1 MPHPITPSKSSP
13 VAPGLLARALGRAP
27 QANESIEVP
36 LDLVVL
42 GGVAGPEVVQLMN
55 SQGAR
60 PWEASC
66 VAMTFDFP
74 APEVEARIPRSRG
87 LCREFAARHDIRQ
100 VYDLNLGIGAHVML
114 ELGLLQPG
122 QIVAGCGRCMH
133 LGGAVGALVLGAE
146 PGLLARAV
154 TSGRLALR
162 TPPVVQIRFEGNR
175 RASISA
181 YDMGLAACQATAAL
195 SVETVLEFVGKAV
208 ELLSMDGRITLV
220 DVAAAGFRAGLV
232 PADAVTA
239 TFLGPRLA
247 PRTGDSPPR
256 GGGMAAAAE
265 LCVGLDGLEPLVQG
279 PGPGGPIRP
288 LSHLSGKKIHSA
300 FIGSCAAGRTADLMA
315 AAAYLKRAGRIHP
328 DVQLTVAPAT
338 LDVARECLHN
348 GVYETLL
355 TVGAMIGLPGSS
367 PGVAGGGAQ
376 FGEGEVIVSTA
387 WYNHPMADA
396 GRGPE
401 IYRASPAVV
410 AAAAVA
416 GEIRTPD

>member
-1 MPHPITPSKSSP
+1 MPQSITSQRSGP
-13 VAPGLLARALGRAP
+13 VAPAILARALGRVPA
-27 QANESIEVP
+27 ASESIEVP

-42 GGVAGPEVVQLMN
+42 GGVVGPEVVQLMN

-60 PWEASC
+60 PWESSC

-114 ELGLLQPG
+114 ELGLMQPG
-122 QIVAGCGRCMH
+122 QIVLGCGRCMH

-154 TSGRLALR
+154 TSGRYALR
-162 TPPVVQIRFEGNR
+162 TPPVARVRFEGQR
-175 RASISA
+175 RPSVSA
-181 YDMGLAACQATAAL
+181 YDMGLAACQAVGAL
-195 SVETVLEFVGKAV
+195 SAETILEFVGRAV
-208 ELLSMDGRITLV
+208 EALPMDGRITLV

-239 TFLGPRLA
+239 AFFGPRLKPRSTDA
-247 PRTGDSPPR
+247 PRGA
-256 GGGMAAAAE
+256 GAAAPVAE
-265 LCVGLDGLEPLVQG
+265 VTVGLDRLEPLIQG

-288 LSHLSGKKIHSA
+288 LSHLAGKQIQSA
-300 FIGSCAAGRTADLMA
+300 FIGSCAAGRTADLME

-328 DVQLTVAPAT
+328 DVRLTVAPAT

-355 TVGAMIGLPGSS
+355 TVGAMVGLPGSS
-367 PGVAGGGAQ
+367 PGVSGGGSL
-376 FGEGEVIVSTA
+376 FGEGEVIISTA

-410 AAAAVA
+410 AASAVA